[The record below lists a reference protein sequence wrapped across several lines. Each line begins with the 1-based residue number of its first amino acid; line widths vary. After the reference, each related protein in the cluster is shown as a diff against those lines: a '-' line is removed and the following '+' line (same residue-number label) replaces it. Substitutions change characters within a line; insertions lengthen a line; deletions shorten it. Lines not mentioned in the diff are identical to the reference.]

1 MKNEKQGQFFC
12 EVRRMVIKV
21 LGRVRGD
28 HHSIYIVLLQ
38 WWQQKRLK
46 MFKNRKKRM
55 QIAII
60 EYSSFRCSKPS
71 LILSPISV
79 ENSTSMQIINFQNL
93 VLLGNLPINNSNIIK
108 ITFVR
113 CSLII
118 VVMHFEAIK
127 IIGLSGMEAE
137 HLWLG

>member
-79 ENSTSMQIINFQNL
+79 ENSTSMQIINF
-93 VLLGNLPINNSNIIK
+93 
-108 ITFVR
+108 
-113 CSLII
+113 
-118 VVMHFEAIK
+118 
-127 IIGLSGMEAE
+127 
-137 HLWLG
+137 